1 MAVYTPGRR
10 RAILLLVLT
19 SLLLITIDL
28 RGNALLDTARDGF
41 DRAMRPFEDA
51 AEVVAR
57 PVRNAWRGI
66 TQYDDL
72 EAEKERLEAQI
83 DAMRTNDIVA
93 RSVIDSWRRLLGME
107 DLESPGDFDRVVAS
121 VIGQSPNNL
130 DLIIEINKG
139 SDDGLR
145 VGMPVVNPAGSL
157 IGKVTQTTSD
167 RAQVMLI
174 TDTNY
179 AVLVKIVRPERLP
192 AAAAATTTTSAAPGR
207 TPAATTGAPT
217 SSTTSTTSTTLPPTT
232 TTTLPPTT
240 TTLPP
245 TTTLPDPQ
253 RETGQMVGRGV
264 AEPPRV
270 DLVDDSPAFGTP
282 EIGDTVLTA
291 GGDRSLAPADIP
303 IGVVSEVRHGSP
315 SEGWI
320 LDVDPLAELEG
331 LEFVQVLLYTTE
343 TDSPETGG

>member
-28 RGNALLDTARDGF
+28 RGNALLDAARDGF

-72 EAEKERLEAQI
+72 EARNDSLEAEI
-83 DAMRTNDIVA
+83 DAMRTNDIAA
-93 RSVIDSWRRLLGME
+93 RSVIENWLRMQAML
-107 DLESPGDFDRVVAS
+107 DLESPGDFDRVAAS

-130 DLIIEINKG
+130 DQIIEIDKG
-139 SDDGLR
+139 TDDGLR
-145 VGMPVVNPAGSL
+145 VGMPVVNPAGAL
-157 IGKVTQTTSD
+157 IGKVTDATSD
-167 RAQVMLI
+167 RAQVMLL

-179 AVLVKIVRPERLP
+179 AVLVKIVRPESLP
-192 AAAAATTTTSAAPGR
+192 APGSTSTTTTSTSTPSAP
-207 TPAATTGAPT
+207 PAGGTEET
-217 SSTTSTTSTTLPPTT
+217 TTSTTTTTTSTTTSTLAPTT
-232 TTTLPPTT
+232 TVPA
-240 TTLPP
+240 
-245 TTTLPDPQ
+245 DPQ

-264 AEPPRV
+264 DESPRV
-270 DLVDDSPAFGTP
+270 NLIDDSPVFGTP
-282 EIGDTVLTA
+282 QIGDTVLTA
-291 GGDRSLAPADIP
+291 GGDRSLAPANLP
-303 IGVVSEVRHGSP
+303 VGWVSEVRRGSP

-320 LDVDPLAELEG
+320 LDVNQLAELEG
-331 LEFVQVLLYTTE
+331 LELVQVILYTTE
-343 TDSPETGG
+343 TDSPESDG

>member
-28 RGNALLDTARDGF
+28 RGNALLDAARDGF
-41 DRAMRPFEDA
+41 DRAMRPLEDA

-66 TQYDDL
+66 TEYDDL
-72 EAEKERLEAQI
+72 ETDNDRLQAEI

-93 RSVIDSWRRLLGME
+93 RSIIDSYRRLLGME
-107 DLESPGDFDRVVAS
+107 DLESPGDFERVIAS

-139 SDDGLR
+139 SNDGLR
-145 VGMPVVNPAGSL
+145 VGMPVLNPAGSL
-157 IGKVTQTTSD
+157 IGKVTAPVTSD
-167 RAQVMLI
+167 RARVMLI
-174 TDTNY
+174 TDPNY
-179 AVLVKIVRPERLP
+179 AILVKIVRPERLP
-192 AAAAATTTTSAAPGR
+192 EPSTTTSAPATPGSP
-207 TPAATTGAPT
+207 TSVPGAPT
-217 SSTTSTTSTTLPPTT
+217 SSTTPPATTSTLPA
-232 TTTLPPTT
+232 
-240 TTLPP
+240 P

-264 AEPPRV
+264 DEAPRV
-270 DLVDDSPAFGTP
+270 NLVDDSPAFGTP
-282 EIGDTVLTA
+282 EVGDSVLTA
-291 GGDRSLAPADIP
+291 GGGRSLAPADLP
-303 IGVVSEVRHGSP
+303 IGRVSEVRRGSP

-320 LDVDPLAELEG
+320 LDVQPLAELEG
-331 LEFVQVLLYTTE
+331 LEFVQVILYTAGSE
-343 TDSPETGG
+343 SPESDD

>member
-1 MAVYTPGRR
+1 MAVYSPGRR

-28 RGNALLDTARDGF
+28 RGNALLDAARDGF

-66 TQYDDL
+66 TEYDDL
-72 EAEKERLEAQI
+72 EAENESLEAEI

-93 RSVIDSWRRLLGME
+93 RSVIDSYRRLLGME

-139 SDDGLR
+139 TDDGLR

-157 IGKVTQTTSD
+157 IGKVTQATSD

-192 AAAAATTTTSAAPGR
+192 EPAATTTTSPAPPGVPVV
-207 TPAATTGAPT
+207 TGTGAPT
-217 SSTTSTTSTTLPPTT
+217 SSTTSAPPTTSTTLPAT
-232 TTTLPPTT
+232 
-240 TTLPP
+240 

-264 AEPPRV
+264 DEPPRV
-270 DLVDDSPAFGTP
+270 NLVDDSPAFGTP
-282 EIGDTVLTA
+282 EVGDTVLTA

-303 IGVVSEVRHGSP
+303 IGVVSDVRHGSP

-320 LDVDPLAELEG
+320 LDVEPLAELEG

-343 TDSPETGG
+343 TDSAETDD

>member
-28 RGNALLDTARDGF
+28 RGNALLDAVRTGF

-66 TQYDDL
+66 TEYDDI
-72 EAEKERLEAQI
+72 EAENDRLQAEI
-83 DAMRTNDIVA
+83 DSMRTNDIVA
-93 RSVIDSWRRLLGME
+93 RSIIDSYRRLLGMR
-107 DLESPGDFDRVVAS
+107 DLESPGDFDRIIAS

-139 SDDGLR
+139 TSDGLR
-145 VGMPVVNPAGSL
+145 VGMPVLNPAGDL
-157 IGKVTQTTSD
+157 IGKVTAPVTSD
-167 RAQVMLI
+167 RARVMLI
-174 TDTNY
+174 IDTNY
-179 AVLVKIVRPERLP
+179 GVLVKIVRPERLP
-192 AAAAATTTTSAAPGR
+192 TAASTTAPSSSV
-207 TPAATTGAPT
+207 PAGLPGSGTGAPT
-217 SSTTSTTSTTLPPTT
+217 SSTTTSSTTTAPPTTSTTLPPT
-232 TTTLPPTT
+232 
-240 TTLPP
+240 

-264 AEPPRV
+264 DDSPRV
-270 DLVDDSPAFGTP
+270 HLVDDSPAFGTP

-303 IGVVSEVRHGSP
+303 IGVVSEVRRGSP

-320 LDVDPLAELEG
+320 LEVEALAELEG
-331 LEFVQVLLYTTE
+331 LEFVEVILYTTE
-343 TDSPETGG
+343 TESPESGD

>member
-1 MAVYTPGRR
+1 MAVYSPGRR

-28 RGNALLDTARDGF
+28 RGNALLDAARDGF
-41 DRAMRPFEDA
+41 DRAMRPIEDA

-66 TQYDDL
+66 TRYDDL
-72 EAEKERLEAQI
+72 EAENERLEAQI
-83 DAMRTNDIVA
+83 DAMRTNDIAA
-93 RSVIDSWRRLLGME
+93 RSVIEQWQRLFAMF

-130 DLIIEINKG
+130 DQIIEINKG
-139 SDDGLR
+139 TNDGIR
-145 VGMPVVNPAGSL
+145 VGMPVINPAGSL

-179 AVLVKIVRPERLP
+179 AVLVKIVRPESLP
-192 AAAAATTTTSAAPGR
+192 EPASTLTTTIPATPG
-207 TPAATTGAPT
+207 GAPST
-217 SSTTSTTSTTLPPTT
+217 GSGATTTSTTTATTSSLPPT
-232 TTTLPPTT
+232 
-240 TTLPP
+240 

-253 RETGQMVGRGV
+253 RETGQMVGKGV
-264 AEPPRV
+264 DEPPRV
-270 DLVDDSPAFGTP
+270 NLIDDSPAFGTP

-303 IGVVSEVRHGSP
+303 IGVVSDVRHGSP

-320 LDVDPLAELEG
+320 LDVEPLAELEG
-331 LEFVQVLLYTTE
+331 LEFVQVILYTTE
-343 TDSPETGG
+343 TDSTENDG

>member
-1 MAVYTPGRR
+1 MAVYSPGRR

-28 RGNALLDTARDGF
+28 RGNALLDAARDGF
-41 DRAMRPFEDA
+41 DRAMRPIEDA

-66 TQYDDL
+66 TRYDDL
-72 EAEKERLEAQI
+72 EAENERLEAQI
-83 DAMRTNDIVA
+83 DAMRTNDIAA
-93 RSVIDSWRRLLGME
+93 RSVIEQWQRLFAMF

-130 DLIIEINKG
+130 DQIIEINKG
-139 SDDGLR
+139 TNDGIR
-145 VGMPVVNPAGSL
+145 VGMPVINPAGSL
-157 IGKVTQTTSD
+157 IGKITQTTSD

-179 AVLVKIVRPERLP
+179 AVLVKIVRPESLP
-192 AAAAATTTTSAAPGR
+192 EPASTSTTTIPATPGGAPSTGSGATTTSTTTTTTTTS
-207 TPAATTGAPT
+207 
-217 SSTTSTTSTTLPPTT
+217 SLPPT
-232 TTTLPPTT
+232 
-240 TTLPP
+240 

-253 RETGQMVGRGV
+253 RETGQMVGKGV
-264 AEPPRV
+264 DEPPQV
-270 DLVDDSPAFGTP
+270 NLIDDSPAFGTP

-303 IGVVSEVRHGSP
+303 IGVVSDVRHGSP

-320 LDVDPLAELEG
+320 LDVEPLAELEG
-331 LEFVQVLLYTTE
+331 LEFVQVILYTTE
-343 TDSPETGG
+343 TDSTENDG

>member
-1 MAVYTPGRR
+1 MAVYSPGRR

-28 RGNALLDTARDGF
+28 RGNALLDAARDGF
-41 DRAMRPFEDA
+41 DRAMRPIEDA

-66 TQYDDL
+66 TRYDDL
-72 EAEKERLEAQI
+72 EAENERLEAQI
-83 DAMRTNDIVA
+83 DAMRTNDIAA
-93 RSVIDSWRRLLGME
+93 RSVIEQWQRLFAMF

-130 DLIIEINKG
+130 DQIIEINKG
-139 SDDGLR
+139 TNDGIR
-145 VGMPVVNPAGSL
+145 VGMPVINPAGSL
-157 IGKVTQTTSD
+157 IGKITQTTSD

-179 AVLVKIVRPERLP
+179 AVLVKIVRPESLREP
-192 AAAAATTTTSAAPGR
+192 ASSSTTTIPATPGGAASSGSGATTTSTTTTTTS
-207 TPAATTGAPT
+207 
-217 SSTTSTTSTTLPPTT
+217 SLPPT
-232 TTTLPPTT
+232 
-240 TTLPP
+240 

-253 RETGQMVGRGV
+253 RETGQMVGKGV
-264 AEPPRV
+264 DEPPRV
-270 DLVDDSPAFGTP
+270 NLIDDSPAFGTP

-303 IGVVSEVRHGSP
+303 IGVVSDVRHGSP

-320 LDVDPLAELEG
+320 LDVEPLAELEG
-331 LEFVQVLLYTTE
+331 LEFVQVILYTTE
-343 TDSPETGG
+343 TDSTENDG

>member
-1 MAVYTPGRR
+1 MAVYSPGRR

-19 SLLLITIDL
+19 SLLLITLDL
-28 RGNALLDTARDGF
+28 RGNALLDAARDGF
-41 DRAMRPFEDA
+41 DRAMRPLEDA
-51 AEVVAR
+51 ADVVAR

-66 TQYDDL
+66 TEYDDL
-72 EAEKERLEAQI
+72 EADNERLEAEI

-93 RSVIDSWRRLLGME
+93 RSIIDSYRRLLGME
-107 DLESPGDFDRVVAS
+107 DLESPGDFDRVIAS

-139 SDDGLR
+139 TSDGLR

-179 AVLVKIVRPERLP
+179 AVLVKIVRPEP
-192 AAAAATTTTSAAPGR
+192 PPEAATTTTAAAP
-207 TPAATTGAPT
+207 ASALVTGADAST
-217 SSTTSTTSTTLPPTT
+217 SSTTTAPPTTSTTVATT
-232 TTTLPPTT
+232 
-240 TTLPP
+240 

-264 AEPPRV
+264 DEAPRV

-291 GGDRSLAPADIP
+291 GGDDSLAPADIP
-303 IGVVSEVRHGSP
+303 IGVVSDVRHGSP

-331 LEFVQVLLYTTE
+331 LELVQVILYTEASSAE
-343 TDSPETGG
+343 TDD